1 MRVRTDLYDCACGD
15 PEWSDADNARDA
27 ENWAT
32 DQRRPDET
40 PRVVIAVTAIRD
52 GSGALVA
59 TTGREKTDEIAAIAA
74 QVPGA
79 VVRPRAVSG
88 DWSLAVGSSP
98 WRSTSGPTRSTAA
111 TFPSNPGVHRSGS
124 GRIKIE
130 ILIYF

>member
-40 PRVVIAVTAIRD
+40 PRVIVAVTVIRD
-52 GSGALVA
+52 GSGALMA
-59 TTGREKTDEIAAIAA
+59 TVGREKTDEIAAIAA

-79 VVRPRAVSG
+79 AIALAEETGAMINCMTGSAWVPEALDLPRQEFEA
-88 DWSLAVGSSP
+88 
-98 WRSTSGPTRSTAA
+98 REAA
-111 TFPSNPGVHRSGS
+111 QQRQKDERKSRKVA
-124 GRIKIE
+124 
-130 ILIYF
+130 